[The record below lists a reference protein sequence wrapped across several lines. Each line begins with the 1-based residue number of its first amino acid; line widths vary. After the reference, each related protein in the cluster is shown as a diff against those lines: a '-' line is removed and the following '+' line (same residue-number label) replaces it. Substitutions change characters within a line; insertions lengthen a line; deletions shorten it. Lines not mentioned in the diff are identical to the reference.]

1 MFERIQKVTAI
12 KKYMRQHPEAN
23 LRQANDACKQEG
35 YKGGIHLAPKDLRDY
50 FCTEIAARSNDPAV
64 AMRLM
69 RHTNLA
75 TTTKYMRTVE
85 NRMRDAVQNLGCDSG
100 CDSMAAKGLEMSQLA
115 KLEQV
120 RELAKTLERYGFLN
134 EKLTKVNDESKV
146 DHMDFTC
153 PLTDSFQIGCFG
165 VELTRRRRRASSRQK
180 VLIIEFGRKD
190 DSLCRINK
198 YKSILK

>member
-1 MFERIQKVTAI
+1 MTAV
-12 KKYMRQHPEAN
+12 KKYLRQHPEVSYEKAVE
-23 LRQANDACKQEG
+23 ACKKENF
-35 YKGGIHLAPKDLRDY
+35 KGGIHLAPTELRDF
-50 FCTEIAARSNDPAV
+50 FCTKIAAKSDDVNV

-75 TTTKYMRTVE
+75 TTIKYMRTVE
-85 NRMRDAVQNLGCDSG
+85 TRMREAVENLGCDSG